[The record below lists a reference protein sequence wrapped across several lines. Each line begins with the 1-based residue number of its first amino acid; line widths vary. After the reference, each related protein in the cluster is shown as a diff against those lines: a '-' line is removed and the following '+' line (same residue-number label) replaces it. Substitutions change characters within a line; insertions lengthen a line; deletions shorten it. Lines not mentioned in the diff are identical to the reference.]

1 MNRFLDPVGVVQVV
15 TMVLSVPVVL
25 EITSLTPSF
34 NSTLTIP
41 EPEALDGTRL
51 ECGGDMLDVIAPSE
65 G

>member
-1 MNRFLDPVGVVQVV
+1 MNRFLDYVGVVQVV

-41 EPEALDGTRL
+41 EPEALEGTRL
-51 ECGGDMLDVIAPSE
+51 ECGGDMLDVYNSSK
-65 G
+65 